1 MTAKKA
7 PAKKPAPAKAA
18 AKPATKKT
26 TPAKAAKAPV
36 AVVDANEE
44 LVFTRPQSM
53 VDRATHYCPGCHHGI
68 AHRLVAELLDE
79 LELTENTV
87 AVSSIGCSVFLYN
100 YIKVD
105 TVEAPHGRAPAV
117 ATGVKR
123 ARGDKFVFT
132 YQGDGDLA
140 SIGMAEIMH
149 AANRGERIT
158 VVFVNNTVYGMT
170 GGQMA
175 PTTLI
180 GQKTTT
186 CPGGRCKDREGAP
199 IRMSELIAQLG
210 GVAYCARGS
219 LDSVKNIRQAKKY
232 LKRAFEIQ
240 KGGVGFSFVELLSG
254 CPTNWRMSALAANK
268 RITEEMI
275 PYFPLGVYRDV
286 ADGTCGSM
294 VAPEGGK

>member
-1 MTAKKA
+1 MSAKAKA
-7 PAKKPAPAKAA
+7 PTKAKAA
-18 AKPATKKT
+18 ATK
-26 TPAKAAKAPV
+26 AV
-36 AVVDANEE
+36 ANTASEAEE
-44 LVFTRPQSM
+44 LVFDRPESM

-79 LELTENTV
+79 LDLTKKTI

-100 YIKVD
+100 YINVD

-149 AANRGERIT
+149 AANRGERLT

-186 CPGGRCKDREGAP
+186 CPGGRCKDREGSP
-199 IRMSELIAQLG
+199 IRMSEIIAQLG
-210 GVAYCARGS
+210 GVVFAARGS

-232 LKRAFEIQ
+232 LKKAFEVQ
-240 KGGVGFSFVELLSG
+240 EQGLGFSFVELLSG
-254 CPTNWRMSALAANK
+254 CPTNWRMTPLAANK

-275 PYFPLGVYRDV
+275 PYFPLGVYRDST
-286 ADGTCGSM
+286 ADGTCGSL
-294 VAPEGGK
+294 VAPVEGGK